1 LLKAVQVSSL
11 SLFNF
16 IFDALNIMK
25 KFLFFLILFSC
36 FICGSSIAQGK
47 KVVADKIVAQVG
59 DKIILN
65 SDIMNA
71 ISDYKR
77 QGQELPADANCA
89 FMQGQLIQKALVL
102 QAEKD
107 SLEVGEDEIDSKLDN
122 QIRGFIRE
130 YGSKE
135 ALEEV
140 AGRSIYQIKEDFR
153 QSFKERELAD
163 KMRAKILEN
172 MKVTPTE
179 VKAYWDKI
187 PKDSLPFYESEIE
200 VSQILSEPKANK
212 EVEDYVIKQLY
223 DYKRQAEAGVKKFE
237 QLAKLYSDDKGTE
250 SQGGTLNINR
260 NDKGSIDAAF
270 LSAAFRL
277 KEGQISSV
285 FKSKFGYHIIYMV
298 SRAGDDAVVRHILK
312 IPPVTQEEIKLSIQK
327 LDTVRYRI
335 MTKDLSFGEAVNRF
349 SDDESSKFNGGQ
361 IQNRDGS
368 INVTIDMLDKEMIKI
383 LPTLKPGDISHPQEY
398 TDDRGKKLVRLIYL
412 KTRTTPHRENFQDDY
427 NKIAQRTLEQ
437 KKQGK
442 LEKWFNEHL
451 PNYYI
456 YIDKDFV
463 GCKGLNDW
471 WKYTASNNQ

>member
-16 IFDALNIMK
+16 IFDALIIMK
-25 KFLFFLILFSC
+25 KFLFFLILFSS

-172 MKVTPTE
+172 IKVTPTE

-277 KEGQISSV
+277 KEGH
-285 FKSKFGYHIIYMV
+285 FF
-298 SRAGDDAVVRHILK
+298 
-312 IPPVTQEEIKLSIQK
+312 
-327 LDTVRYRI
+327 RI
-335 MTKDLSFGEAVNRF
+335 
-349 SDDESSKFNGGQ
+349 
-361 IQNRDGS
+361 
-368 INVTIDMLDKEMIKI
+368 
-383 LPTLKPGDISHPQEY
+383 
-398 TDDRGKKLVRLIYL
+398 
-412 KTRTTPHRENFQDDY
+412 
-427 NKIAQRTLEQ
+427 
-437 KKQGK
+437 
-442 LEKWFNEHL
+442 
-451 PNYYI
+451 
-456 YIDKDFV
+456 
-463 GCKGLNDW
+463 
-471 WKYTASNNQ
+471 